1 MKLYSKI
8 LSLIILIVV
17 YASCSENSTQQ
28 AEDNSPGV
36 TSENDWIRIGPG
48 GGGSTFIPTF
58 SYSNTDKFLIRCD
71 MTGAYLTNDGGDS
84 YAQIN
89 YPNGSQSFA
98 YDPKDSM
105 TIYIGSNS
113 LNRSVDGGKSWE
125 RILPVKEDVVK
136 EIFQSDHAS
145 LRILTKE
152 NSVFNITGYSKAVKN
167 IKVDPNDSKSIYFS
181 MGNFFFYTLD
191 GGADWKRISLEQNVQ
206 FIYTNT
212 ESLKDQVYVFTRK
225 SLIVI
230 NKNTWKHTDIEIP
243 EQMQPAFSYT
253 GGIIGENGET
263 VFYALHNDESLRGH
277 GGIAPTTVW
286 VSRDLGSTWEQSK
299 DVVISNPENATPT
312 YSTLSAAENDAAN
325 VYIVTS
331 SYEEKKEGGSIA
343 HWYGTIKSADAGE
356 SWTWVWKGGGGS
368 GKYTIKDGE
377 DAPNLKDA
385 WVQKVFGGEYIRL
398 MDVGVAPNNG
408 DVAVVTDWYRLMK
421 TIDGGKSWTSIYSKE
436 QPGGSYISN
445 GLDVTTVYG
454 IHFDPFN
461 KDHIAISYTDIGYHH
476 SYDGGKSW
484 TRSTE
489 GIPVE
494 WHNTCYWMAF
504 DPEVKD
510 KIYSVWSGL
519 HDFPRGKM
527 TRSPNWIRYGK
538 GGVAISLDGGRSW
551 TPKVEGMGFDSPS
564 TSIVLDENSPVG
576 NRTLYVAA
584 FGKGVFKSIDDGQ
597 NWILHNNGI
606 EGSLAAFELTIQ
618 PDGTL
623 FLVTS
628 ATPQHKGGQQGREI
642 FLGAVYKSTDGAASW
657 QRLDVGN
664 KVGFPNGLTFDPQN
678 PKRLYLGSWADINLS
693 DLIGG
698 SLARSTGGDKLID
711 LDGGIMMSEDGGVN
725 WTQIFDPD
733 HYVYDVTIDPAHPG
747 RVYCNT
753 FDQGAYRSDDY
764 GKTWN
769 KLKGY
774 DFHWGH
780 RVIVDKHDPEKVYL
794 TTYGSSV
801 WHGKPYVEAH

>member
-1 MKLYSKI
+1 MIVLGQIKWNCMFYLR
-8 LSLIILIVV
+8 LLIIGILAIQSCEQSPNTDVV
-17 YASCSENSTQQ
+17 SQ
-28 AEDNSPGV
+28 SP
-36 TSENDWIRIGPG
+36 NWIRIGPG

-58 SYSNTDKFLIRCD
+58 SYSNTDKFLVRCD

-84 YAQIN
+84 FALIN

-98 YDPKDSM
+98 YDPMDSL

-113 LNRSVDGGKSWE
+113 LNRSLDGGMSWE
-125 RILPVKEDVVK
+125 RILPVKEDIVK
-136 EIFQSDHAS
+136 EVFQSDHAS
-145 LRILTKE
+145 LKIITKE
-152 NSVFNITGYSKAVKN
+152 NSLFNISDNSNAVRN
-167 IKVDPNDSKSIYFS
+167 IKVDPFDSKSIYFS

-191 GGADWKRISLEQNVQ
+191 GGIKWSKLPLDQEIE

-212 ESLKDQVYVFTRK
+212 TELQNQVYAFTN
-225 SLIVI
+225 SGLIVI
-230 NKNTWKHTDIEIP
+230 DKNTWEVSSIGIP
-243 EQMQPAFSYT
+243 ELMQPAFSYT
-253 GGIIGENGET
+253 GGTIKANGAT
-263 VFYALHNDESLRGH
+263 VFYALHNDESLRIH

-286 VSRDLGSTWEQSK
+286 VSRDLGLTWEQSK

-325 VYIVTS
+325 VYVVTN
-331 SYEEKKEGGSIA
+331 SYEEKMKGGSVA
-343 HWYGTIKSADAGE
+343 HWYGTIKSDDAGK
-356 SWTWVWKGGGGS
+356 SWAWAWKGGGGS
-368 GKYTIKDGE
+368 GQYTVKDGK
-377 DAPNLKDA
+377 DAQNLKDA
-385 WVQKVFGGEYIRL
+385 WVQKAFGGEYIRL

-408 DVAVVTDWYRLMK
+408 DIAIVTDWYRLMK
-421 TIDGGKSWTSIYSKE
+421 TTDGGKSWTSIYSKE

-454 IHFDPFN
+454 IHFDPFDN
-461 KDHIAISYTDIGYHH
+461 DHIAISYTDIGYHH

-484 TRSTE
+484 SRSTE

-494 WHNTCYWMAF
+494 WHNTCYWMVF

-510 KIYSVWSGL
+510 KIYAVWSGL

-527 TRSPNWIRYGK
+527 TRNPNWTRYGK

-551 TPKVEGMGFDSPS
+551 TPKVEGMGFDTPS

-576 NRTLYVAA
+576 NRTIYVAA
-584 FGKGVFKSIDDGQ
+584 FGKGVFKSTDDGQ
-597 NWILHNNGI
+597 TWGLHNNGI
-606 EGSLAAFELTIQ
+606 TGSLAAFELTIQ

-628 ATPQHKGGQQGREI
+628 ATPQHIGGQQGREI
-642 FLGAVYKSTDGAASW
+642 FLGAVYKSTDGATSW
-657 QRLDVGN
+657 QRLEVGN
-664 KVGFPNGLTFDPQN
+664 KIGFPNGLTFDPQN

-698 SLARSTGGDKLID
+698 SLARSTGGNKLID
-711 LDGGIMMSEDGGVN
+711 LDGGIMMSEDGGDT

-733 HYVYDVTIDPAHPG
+733 HYVYDVTVDPAHPG

-769 KLKGY
+769 KLKDY

-780 RVIVDKHDPEKVYL
+780 RVIVDEHDSEKVYL

-801 WHGKPYVEAH
+801 WHGKP